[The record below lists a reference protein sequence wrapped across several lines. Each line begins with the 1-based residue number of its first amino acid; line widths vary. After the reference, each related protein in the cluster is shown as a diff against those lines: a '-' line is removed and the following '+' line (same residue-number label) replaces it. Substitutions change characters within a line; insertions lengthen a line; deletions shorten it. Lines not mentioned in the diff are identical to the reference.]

1 MQLYFTRRVLT
12 ITAALCLTA
21 VTALAEVSS
30 TITTSDPDHA
40 GAVTVDV
47 LDTNGGLHSTAT
59 ANILATDTAASK
71 ATKIA
76 LALNA
81 KFVHDH
87 NDGVFE
93 ATVSGNVV
101 TVTKVGGGGLKVT
114 IAADG
119 TGEDDKITIEP
130 SFGNS
135 EHWFWRFV
143 RWVSISNL
151 NSVPPANSTAMLG
164 LDTPMG
170 YQQFSLIGDGVQTLG
185 QLQDNLSNQLSAFG
199 ITTYASYVYDDLG
212 NEFREFASDLMPD
225 SIPTLTP
232 NTFQVQGTPGYA
244 DNFGTFGLQIQIA
257 PLGTPFCGG
266 DGSLPVPCPCGN
278 FGMQGHGCNNSANT
292 GGSILTACGITN
304 PDTVV
309 LSASGELNS
318 SLSIFLQGSNTLVQ
332 PAHFGDG
339 LRCIGGSLKRLAVK
353 NALQGVVAYPL
364 GNEQGIR
371 ARSAALGDTIP
382 PGAMRFYQVYYRDPN
397 LAFCPAPQGDSWNVS
412 NALGILWQ

>member
-1 MQLYFTRRVLT
+1 M
-12 ITAALCLTA
+12 IPAALCLTA
-21 VTALAEVSS
+21 AAAFAEVSS
-30 TITTSDPDHA
+30 TITTSAPDHA

-59 ANILATDTAASK
+59 ANILASDTAAMK

-76 LALNA
+76 AALNA

-87 NDGVFE
+87 NDSVFE
-93 ATVSGNVV
+93 ATPSGNAV
-101 TVTKVGGGGLKVT
+101 TVTKAGGGGLKVT

-119 TGEDDKITIEP
+119 TGEGDKITIAP

-135 EHWFWRFV
+135 EHWFWRMF
-143 RWVSISNL
+143 RWSSISSL
-151 NSVPPANSTAMLG
+151 NTVPPANSTAVLS

-185 QLQDNLSNQLSAFG
+185 QIQDNLSNQLSAFG
-199 ITTYASYVYDDLG
+199 VITYKSYVYDDLG
-212 NEFREFASDLMPD
+212 NEFQQFASDLMPD
-225 SIPTLTP
+225 SMPTLLP

-244 DNFGTFGLQIQIA
+244 NNFGTFGLEIDIA
-257 PLGTPFCGG
+257 PIGTPFCGG
-266 DGSLPVPCPCGN
+266 DPSSPVPCPCMN

-292 GGSILTACGITN
+292 GGSILTACGVTN

-309 LSASGELNS
+309 LSATGELS
-318 SLSIFLQGSNTLVQ
+318 SVLSIFLQGTNTLAQ

-353 NALQGVVAYPL
+353 NAHQGVVAYPL

-382 PGAMRFYQVYYRDPN
+382 PGATRFYQVYYRDSN
-397 LAFCPAPQGDSWNVS
+397 LGFCPAPQGDSWNVS
-412 NALGILWQ
+412 NALAIQWQ